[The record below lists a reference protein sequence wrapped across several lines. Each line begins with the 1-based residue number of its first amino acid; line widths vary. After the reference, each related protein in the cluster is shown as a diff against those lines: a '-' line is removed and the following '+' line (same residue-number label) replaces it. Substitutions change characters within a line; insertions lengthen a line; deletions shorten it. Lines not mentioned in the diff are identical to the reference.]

1 MLSMVFR
8 SNYWIPAERVNIK
21 CALVFGQCW
30 LIFIWKHFLLLLLF
44 SSSGLIGF
52 VKRISKWNL
61 QLVLYIILLWMQN
74 YSCPD
79 KKRWIGQWSM
89 RTMATFHSS
98 QRWST
103 RGSTTSQSHGMMTPT
118 LIAGRLTSLTCLGMK
133 PECLKSAPSPLS
145 SLDTEVKSKLA
156 IGSFLFYFSFL
167 GIWLILGFWF
177 LNCFLQRSTCKRSG
191 QLWNPLWKS
200 MTFHVNLIW

>member
-1 MLSMVFR
+1 MLSMVFC

-79 KKRWIGQWSM
+79 KKRWIGRWSM
-89 RTMATFHSS
+89 RTMAKDEAQGEAQEAEAMGWWPQHWSLEDQQVLPVLEWNRNAWSQLLLHS
-98 QRWST
+98 
-103 RGSTTSQSHGMMTPT
+103 
-118 LIAGRLTSLTCLGMK
+118 
-133 PECLKSAPSPLS
+133 LS
-145 SLDTEVKSKLA
+145 SIQWS
-156 IGSFLFYFSFL
+156 
-167 GIWLILGFWF
+167 
-177 LNCFLQRSTCKRSG
+177 
-191 QLWNPLWKS
+191 NP
-200 MTFHVNLIW
+200 T

>member
-1 MLSMVFR
+1 MF
-8 SNYWIPAERVNIK
+8 
-21 CALVFGQCW
+21 F
-30 LIFIWKHFLLLLLF
+30 F
-44 SSSGLIGF
+44 SSRGLIGF
-52 VKRISKWNL
+52 VKRLSGWNL
-61 QLVLYIILLWMQN
+61 YLILYIISLWMQN

-118 LIAGRLTSLTCLGMK
+118 LIAGRSTSFTCLGMK

-145 SLDTEVKSKLA
+145 FFDTVVKSNLA
-156 IGSFLFYFSFL
+156 IVHFCFIFLFWVFGWFQVSGFSIAL
-167 GIWLILGFWF
+167 CREVLARGLANCEILFERVWHF
-177 LNCFLQRSTCKRSG
+177 MWT
-191 QLWNPLWKS
+191 
-200 MTFHVNLIW
+200 

>member
-1 MLSMVFR
+1 MVFC

-21 CALVFGQCW
+21 CALVFGQCR
-30 LIFIWKHFLLLLLF
+30 LMYIWKHFLILWCFF

-52 VKRISKWNL
+52 VKRISGWNL
-61 QLVLYIILLWMQN
+61 QLILYIISLWMQN

-79 KKRWIGQWSM
+79 KKRWIGRWSM
-89 RTMATFHSS
+89 RTMATSHSS

-103 RGSTTSQSHGMMTPT
+103 RGSTTSWSHRMMTPT

-145 SLDTEVKSKLA
+145 FLNTLVKSNLA
-156 IGSFLFYFSFL
+156 IGSFLSYFSFL

-177 LNCFLQRSTCKRSG
+177 FNCFVQRSTCKRSG

-200 MTFHVNLIW
+200 LAFHMNLI

>member
-30 LIFIWKHFLLLLLF
+30 FIFIWKHFLLLLLF

-79 KKRWIGQWSM
+79 KKRWIGRWSM
-89 RTMATFHSS
+89 GTMATFHSS
-98 QRWST
+98 QS
-103 RGSTTSQSHGMMTPT
+103 S
-118 LIAGRLTSLTCLGMK
+118 TCLGMK

-177 LNCFLQRSTCKRSG
+177 LNCFLQKSTCKRSG